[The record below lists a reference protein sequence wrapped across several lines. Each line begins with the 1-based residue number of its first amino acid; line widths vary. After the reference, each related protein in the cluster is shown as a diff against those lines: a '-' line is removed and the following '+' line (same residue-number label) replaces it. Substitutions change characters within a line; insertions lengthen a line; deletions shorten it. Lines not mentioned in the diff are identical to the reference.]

1 MISCR
6 KQILGAICSL
16 IIMASTLVTGACSAP
31 TLTSFDETR
40 MLMGTFVSITLYA
53 ADEDTA
59 SAAIEAAFERM
70 QEIEQAASIYS
81 ETAEAYRLNEQ
92 GFIDSPS
99 ADLKKLVELSIE
111 YGELTNGFFD
121 ITVQPVLELW
131 EGGLWSETPQVQ
143 QERVN
148 EAMKLVGYNKIVP
161 GANSIT
167 MSEGMEITLGGIAK
181 GFAAGEAL
189 KVLENLGI
197 KHAVVN
203 AGGDSATLGDK
214 PDGTA
219 WKATLVNPDNTN
231 ESIVSFALEGESIAT
246 SGNYA
251 RYFDPAKK
259 VSHILNPRTGYSVS
273 ECISVT
279 IITRQAELADA
290 LATAVFVMGPVE
302 GIRFVDN
309 LEGVECMIIDND
321 REIHRSDGLSKYE
334 VQGENK

>member
-53 ADEDTA
+53 TDEDTA

-181 GFAAGEAL
+181 RFAAGEAL

>member
-53 ADEDTA
+53 TDEDTA

-259 VSHILNPRTGYSVS
+259 VSHILNPRTGYSIS

>member
-53 ADEDTA
+53 TDEDTA

-231 ESIVSFALEGESIAT
+231 ESIASFALEGESIAT

-259 VSHILNPRTGYSVS
+259 VSHILNPRTGYSIS

>member
-53 ADEDTA
+53 TDEDTA

-231 ESIVSFALEGESIAT
+231 ESIASFALEGESIAT

>member
-53 ADEDTA
+53 TDEDTA